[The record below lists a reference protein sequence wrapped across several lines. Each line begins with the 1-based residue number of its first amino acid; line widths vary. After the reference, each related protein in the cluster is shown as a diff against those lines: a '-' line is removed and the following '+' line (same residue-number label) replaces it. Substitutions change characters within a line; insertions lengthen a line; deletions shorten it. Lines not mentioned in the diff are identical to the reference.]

1 MCVWSLVF
9 GKLSSKGRTK
19 GRLVCSKISFEE
31 EFVDVVFCPLVVDG
45 VPDAFKFFDL
55 NLVVFCLLNQIIGKA
70 ALSYI
75 IKCLIRTSHKAG
87 ALGLVVVE

>member
-1 MCVWSLVF
+1 M
-9 GKLSSKGRTK
+9 
-19 GRLVCSKISFEE
+19 
-31 EFVDVVFCPLVVDG
+31 DVVFCPLVVDG

-75 IKCLIRTSHKAG
+75 IKSMTHILIACANRGQNLINPSETHN
-87 ALGLVVVE
+87 ALIIEAHGH